1 VPKVITAL
9 ATSLDG
15 FIAGRDDNTQQPLG
29 RNGSRLFDW
38 YADGDTPSEFYA
50 PFRMSGRSAAFFD
63 DFARR
68 CGAVISGRRTYDIS
82 KAWAGSGPLPGVP
95 LFVLTHR
102 VPVDPPPSDP
112 PYTFVTR
119 GMARAVD
126 QAKAAARDRDVSVM
140 GSAGVQQALQ
150 LGLLD
155 EIHVHLVPVLLGG
168 GVRLLDHL
176 GPGPIELEAFNVVDT
191 PGVTH
196 LSYRVM
202 K

>member
-1 VPKVITAL
+1 VSKVITAL

-38 YADGDTPSEFYA
+38 YADGDTPSQFYA
-50 PFRMSGRSAAFFD
+50 QFRMSGPSATFFD
-63 DFARR
+63 EFAGR
-68 CGAVISGRRTYDIS
+68 CGAVIVGRRTYDIS
-82 KAWAGSGPLPGVP
+82 KAWSGSGPLPGVP

-102 VPVDPPPSDP
+102 VPVDPPPSEP

-119 GMARAVD
+119 GMQRAVA
-126 QAKAAARDRDVSVM
+126 QAKAVARDRDVSVM

-176 GPGPIELEAFNVVDT
+176 GPGPIELEGMGVVDA

-202 K
+202 R

>member
-9 ATSLDG
+9 STSLDG
-15 FIAGRDDNTQQPLG
+15 FIAGRDDNSQQPLG
-29 RNGSRLFDW
+29 RNGTRLFDW
-38 YADGDTPSEFYA
+38 YADGDTPSEYFA
-50 PFRMSGRSAAFFD
+50 QFRMSGPSAAFFD
-63 DFARR
+63 HFAGR
-68 CGAVISGRRTYDIS
+68 CGAVITGRRTYDIS
-82 KAWAGSGPLPGVP
+82 KAWAGSGALPGVP

-102 VPVDPPPSDP
+102 VPADPPPADP

-119 GMARAVD
+119 GMARAVA
-126 QAKAAARDRDVSVM
+126 QAKAAARDKDVSVM

-176 GPGPIELEAFNVVDT
+176 GPGPIELEAFRVVDA

-196 LSYRVM
+196 LSYRVVQ
-202 K
+202 

>member
-38 YADGDTPSEFYA
+38 YGDGDTPSEYYA
-50 PFRMSGRSAAFFD
+50 QFRMSGRSAAFFD

-68 CGAVISGRRTYDIS
+68 CGAVITGRRTYDIS

-102 VPVDPPPSDP
+102 VPADPPPADP
-112 PYTFVTR
+112 PYTFVTG

-176 GPGPIELEAFNVVDT
+176 GPGPIELEAFKVVDA

-196 LSYRVM
+196 LSYRVVT
-202 K
+202 